1 MEQVENSAEKKIRG
15 RRRCTISRRG
25 IEQLGGM
32 VHGASSVRNG
42 SEAENRPIPEH
53 HRFLS

>member
-15 RRRCTISRRG
+15 KKKMHDIAQRDRAARRNGRR
-25 IEQLGGM
+25 
-32 VHGASSVRNG
+32 ASSVRNG

>member
-1 MEQVENSAEKKIRG
+1 MEQVENSAEKKIHGKKMHDIAQRDRAA
-15 RRRCTISRRG
+15 RRNGPR
-25 IEQLGGM
+25 
-32 VHGASSVRNG
+32 ASSVRNG